1 MSPNDVLFNIIIIA
15 LCDAQYEDDRERF
28 EAIIQWLDQGRDF
41 GFFSVQS
48 VDELLAQYQ
57 DYLDKDKDEHN

>member
-57 DYLDKDKDEHN
+57 NYLDRDKDAHN